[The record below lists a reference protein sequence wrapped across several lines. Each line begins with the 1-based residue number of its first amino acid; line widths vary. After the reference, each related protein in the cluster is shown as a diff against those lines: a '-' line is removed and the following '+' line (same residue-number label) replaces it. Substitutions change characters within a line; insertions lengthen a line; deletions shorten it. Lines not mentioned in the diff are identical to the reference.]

1 MRAMMHSGKSGK
13 SGVYSPK
20 HNDRSYKGYDAGE
33 KDREPPIVW
42 SWDGVGMEAEDSE
55 RFFYYEHFREGLE
68 ARNKRYHEHG
78 HDDRIK
84 GMDDYRRSRQSA
96 PEENLL
102 GLGKLGDSIPLPDLY
117 ELLMKQKQWTE
128 ATFPQIKYISVS
140 AHREKVKGHEEAK
153 DEASHAHERYVF
165 IAKDKYGY
173 DVVNMEQALKD
184 MGIEPEGMDGRGDRY
199 KNRKIAFTRIRR
211 EHWEG
216 LCKEY
221 CKEHGLTFDEERLPK
236 SETGKSQL
244 AYICDELKK
253 EIKKLDEELKLK
265 GDIKEA
271 KAHVVEVAKKLTEEL
286 TAVEKERADLEN
298 ISRLAQQI
306 VDNGYIKDLRE
317 LGLKAVQH
325 PKKAQE
331 KQQKASKEKYQGR

>member
-20 HNDRSYKGYDAGE
+20 HNDRSYKSYEAGE

-102 GLGKLGDSIPLPDLY
+102 GLGKLGDSIPLADLY
-117 ELLMKQKQWTE
+117 ELVMKHKQWTE
-128 ATFPQIKYISVS
+128 STFPQIKYISVS

-153 DEASHAHERYVF
+153 DEASHVHERFVF
-165 IAKDKYGY
+165 VAKDKYGY

-221 CKEHGLTFDEERLPK
+221 CKEHGLTFEEERLPK
-236 SETGKSQL
+236 SEVGKSQL
-244 AYICDELKK
+244 AYICDQMKKDIARLEQKRDEVRADIGRTETELQGKKAELNKTLAGVFEADKMRQEAIAELKGVVARSKYLEDTDIAKSK
-253 EIKKLDEELKLK
+253 EV
-265 GDIKEA
+265 GA
-271 KAHVVEVAKKLTEEL
+271 KAKEEHL
-286 TAVEKERADLEN
+286 
-298 ISRLAQQI
+298 
-306 VDNGYIKDLRE
+306 
-317 LGLKAVQH
+317 
-325 PKKAQE
+325 
-331 KQQKASKEKYQGR
+331 KASKGKYQER